1 MTKIKIC
8 GLSRPIDIEWV
19 NEAQPDYCGFI
30 VNVAKSKRNITP
42 SVLCSLRSRL
52 DETIVPVGVFVD
64 EPQDTIIRL
73 VCDHTLSA
81 VQLHGSE
88 DETYIANLKKEI
100 DVPVIKAFKAS
111 SRESLRQAEES
122 SADLILLDNGGGGTG
137 ATFDWRLLNNIKRPY
152 FLAGG
157 LGPHNLE
164 EAVKTVRPWGVD
176 MSSGVE
182 TDGIKDKEKILAAV
196 AAVRRTK
203 L

>member
-8 GLSRPIDIEWV
+8 GLSRPTDIEWV

-30 VNVAKSKRNITP
+30 INVAKSKRNITP

-52 DETIVPVGVFVD
+52 DETIIPVGVFVD
-64 EPQDTIIRL
+64 EPQDTIISL

-122 SADLILLDNGGGGTG
+122 GADLILLDNGGGGTG
-137 ATFDWRLLNNIKRPY
+137 VTFDWRLLNNIQRPY

-164 EAVKTVRPWGVD
+164 EAVKMVRPWGVD

>member
-8 GLSRPIDIEWV
+8 GLSRPIDIGWV

-30 VNVAKSKRNITP
+30 INVAKSKRNITP
-42 SVLCSLRSRL
+42 SALRCLRSRL
-52 DETIVPVGVFVD
+52 DTSIVPIGVFVN
-64 EPQDTIIRL
+64 EPQDTIISL
-73 VCDHTLSA
+73 VCDRTLGA

-88 DETYIANLKKEI
+88 DETYISDLKKEI
-100 DVPVIKAFKAS
+100 DVPVIKAFRVTS
-111 SRESLRQAEES
+111 PESLRQAEKS
-122 SADLILLDNGGGGTG
+122 SADLVLLDNGGGGTG
-137 ATFDWRLLNNIKRPY
+137 LTFDWTLLKNIKRPY

-196 AAVRRTK
+196 AAVRRIR

>member
-1 MTKIKIC
+1 MTKVKIC
-8 GLSRPIDIEWV
+8 GLSRPIDIDWV

-30 VNVAKSKRNITP
+30 INVAKSRRNITP
-42 SVLCSLRSRL
+42 AALRRLRSRL
-52 DETIVPVGVFVD
+52 SKSIVPVGVFVD
-64 EPQDTIIRL
+64 EPQDTIISL
-73 VCDHTLSA
+73 VRDHTLGA

-88 DETYIANLKKEI
+88 DETYISNLKKEI
-100 DVPVIKAFKAS
+100 DVPVIKAFRAAS
-111 SRESLRQAEES
+111 PESLRQAEKS
-122 SADLILLDNGGGGTG
+122 SADLVLLDNGGGGTG
-137 ATFDWRLLNNIKRPY
+137 ITFDWTLLKNIERPY

-164 EAVKTVRPWGVD
+164 EAVNMIRPWGVD

-196 AAVRRTK
+196 AAVRRIK

>member
-8 GLSRPIDIEWV
+8 GLSRPADIGWV
-19 NEAQPDYCGFI
+19 NEARPDYCGFI

-42 SVLCSLRSRL
+42 SVLRSLRSRL
-52 DETIVPVGVFVD
+52 DETIVPVGVFVN
-64 EPQDTIIRL
+64 EPRDTIISL
-73 VCDHTLSA
+73 VRDHTLSA

-88 DETYIANLKKEI
+88 DETYITNLKKEI
-100 DVPVIKAFKAS
+100 DVPIIKAFRVTSAKS
-111 SRESLRQAEES
+111 IRQAEES
-122 SADLILLDNGGGGTG
+122 GADLILLDNGGGGTG
-137 ATFDWRLLNNIKRPY
+137 LTFDWRLLNNIKRPY

-164 EAVKTVRPWGVD
+164 EAVKMIRPWGVD

-196 AAVRRTK
+196 AAVRRIK

>member
-8 GLSRPIDIEWV
+8 GLTRPIDIDCV

-30 VNVAKSKRNITP
+30 INVPKSRRNITP
-42 SVLCSLRSRL
+42 AALRSLRSRL
-52 DETIVPVGVFVD
+52 SKSIVPAGVFVN
-64 EPQDTIIRL
+64 EPRDTIISL
-73 VCDHTLSA
+73 VRDHTLGA

-88 DETYIANLKKEI
+88 DETYISNLKKEI
-100 DVPVIKAFKAS
+100 DVPVIKAFRVTS
-111 SRESLRQAEES
+111 PESLRQAEKS
-122 SADLILLDNGGGGTG
+122 SADLVLFDNGGGGTG
-137 ATFDWRLLNNIKRPY
+137 LIFDWTLLNDIKRPY

-164 EAVKTVRPWGVD
+164 EALRTVRPWGVD

-182 TDGIKDKEKILAAV
+182 TDGIKDKDKILAAV
-196 AAVRRTK
+196 AAARRTK

>member
-8 GLSRPIDIEWV
+8 GLSRPIDIGWV

-30 VNVAKSKRNITP
+30 INVAKSKRNITL
-42 SVLCSLRSRL
+42 SALRSLRSRL
-52 DETIVPVGVFVD
+52 DTSIVPVGVFVN
-64 EPQDTIIRL
+64 EPQDTIISL
-73 VCDHTLSA
+73 VRDHTLGA

-88 DETYIANLKKEI
+88 DETYISDLKKEI
-100 DVPVIKAFKAS
+100 DVPVIKAFRVTS
-111 SRESLRQAEES
+111 PESLRQAEKS
-122 SADLILLDNGGGGTG
+122 SADLVLLDNGGGGTG
-137 ATFDWRLLNNIKRPY
+137 LTFDWTLLKNMKRPY

-196 AAVRRTK
+196 AAVRRIR

>member
-1 MTKIKIC
+1 MTNIKIC
-8 GLSRPIDIEWV
+8 GLSRPIDIDWV

-30 VNVAKSKRNITP
+30 INVAKSRRNITP
-42 SVLCSLRSRL
+42 TVLRRLRSRL
-52 DETIVPVGVFVD
+52 DESIVPVGVFVD
-64 EPQDTIIRL
+64 EPPDTIISL
-73 VCDHTLSA
+73 AGDHTLGA

-88 DETYIANLKKEI
+88 DETYISNLKKKIE
-100 DVPVIKAFKAS
+100 VPVIKAFRVTS
-111 SRESLRQAEES
+111 PESLRQAEKS
-122 SADLILLDNGGGGTG
+122 SADLVLLDNGGGGTG
-137 ATFDWRLLNNIKRPY
+137 LTFDWTLLNNMERPY

-164 EAVKTVRPWGVD
+164 EALKTLRPWGVD

-196 AAVRRTK
+196 AAVRRIK